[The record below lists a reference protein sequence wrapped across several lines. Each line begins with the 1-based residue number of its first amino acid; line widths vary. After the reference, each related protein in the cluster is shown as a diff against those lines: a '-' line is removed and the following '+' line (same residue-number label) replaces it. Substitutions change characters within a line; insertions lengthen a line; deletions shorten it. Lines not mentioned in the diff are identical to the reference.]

1 MTAKLA
7 LVTGASRGIGAG
19 IARQLASEGYDI
31 AFSYPGD
38 ASGAQETIRQV
49 EALGRRA
56 LAIQADGS
64 TVAGNEKVV
73 AEAVRV
79 FGRLDVLVC
88 NAGMYPKGTIDE
100 ITTGDIEKVLNLNVR
115 GPMIETMCAVRHMQP
130 GGRIVL
136 MGSAFG
142 GRAPLPGLS
151 LYSGTKAAL
160 RGFAQG
166 VARDLGD
173 RGITINVVEP
183 GPVNTA
189 MNPSDTEAAKI
200 LARFVATGAYGAIED
215 IAHVV
220 SFLVNE
226 RSSYITG
233 SSLAVDGGLLA

>member
-1 MTAKLA
+1 MTAKVA

-31 AFSYPGD
+31 AFSYPRD
-38 ASGAQETIRQV
+38 AASAQDTFRQV
-49 EALGRRA
+49 EALGRRV
-56 LAIQADGS
+56 LAVHADGS
-64 TVAGNEKVV
+64 TVEGNEKIV
-73 AEAVRV
+73 AETIRV

-88 NAGMYPKGTIDE
+88 NAGMYPKGTIDD
-100 ITTGDIEKVLNLNVR
+100 ITPEVIEAGLNLNVR
-115 GPMIETMCAVRHMQP
+115 GPMIETMHAVRHMQR
-130 GGRIVL
+130 GGRIIL
-136 MGSAFG
+136 MGSSFG

-151 LYSGTKAAL
+151 LYSSTKAAL

-189 MNPSDTEAAKI
+189 MNPSDTEAAKV
-200 LARFVATGAYGAIED
+200 LASFVATGAYGEIED
-215 IAHVV
+215 IVNVV

-233 SSLAVDGGLLA
+233 SALAVDGGLLA

>member
-1 MTAKLA
+1 MTSKVA

-19 IARQLASEGYDI
+19 IARQLAGEGYDI
-31 AFSYPGD
+31 AFSYPHD
-38 ASGAQETIRQV
+38 AAGAQDTIRQV

-56 LAIQADGS
+56 LAVQADGS
-64 TVAGNEKVV
+64 TTAGNEKIV
-73 AEAVRV
+73 AETIRV

-100 ITTGDIEKVLNLNVR
+100 ITVDSIEAVLNLNVR
-115 GPMIETMCAVRHMQP
+115 GPMIETMCAIRHMKA

-136 MGSAFG
+136 MGSSFG

-166 VARDLGD
+166 VARDLGS

-189 MNPSDTEAAKI
+189 MNPSNTPAAAM
-200 LARFVATGAYGAIED
+200 LASHVATGAYGEIDD
-215 IAHVV
+215 ITNVV

-233 SSLAVDGGLLA
+233 SALAVDGGLLA

>member
-1 MTAKLA
+1 MTSKVA

-19 IARQLASEGYDI
+19 IACHLASEGFDI
-31 AFSYPGD
+31 AFSYPHD
-38 ASGAQETIRQV
+38 VASAQATIRQV

-56 LAIQADGS
+56 LAVHADGS
-64 TVAGNEKVV
+64 TAEGNEKIV
-73 AEAVRV
+73 AQMVRV
-79 FGRLDVLVC
+79 FGRLDVFVC
-88 NAGMYPKGTIDE
+88 NAGMYPKGTIDD
-100 ITTGDIEKVLNLNVR
+100 ITVGTIEAGLNFNVR
-115 GPMIETMCAVRHMQP
+115 GPMIETMCAIKHMKS

-136 MGSAFG
+136 MGSSFG

-160 RGFAQG
+160 RGFAKG
-166 VARDLGD
+166 VARDLGN

-189 MNPSDTEAAKI
+189 LNPSNTEAAAA
-200 LARFVATGAYGAIED
+200 LASHVATGAYGEIAD
-215 IAHVV
+215 ITNIV

-233 SSLAVDGGLLA
+233 AALAVDGGLLA